1 MGDLLSKPS
10 ESNPSSAIATSAMS
24 SPDSPRTHQLK
35 SETEPVQQSKNA
47 KAEIPDPESSDPPA
61 DTNPEEIQSETEP
74 AQQSNN
80 PEPETPVPE
89 SSDPPA
95 GTNPEEIEDNAVEGN
110 GDGEGADEEEEG
122 EGECGFCLFMKG
134 GGCKDTFVEWEKCV
148 EEGEKN
154 GEDIVEKCF
163 QATAALR
170 KCMDAHSE
178 YYAPLLEAEKAA
190 QEEAEK
196 QLEEGKEEVSDGSEK
211 KEES

>member
-24 SPDSPRTHQLK
+24 SPDSSRAHQLK
-35 SETEPVQQSKNA
+35 SETEPTQQSK
-47 KAEIPDPESSDPPA
+47 KPEPETPLPDSSDPPA
-61 DTNPEEIQSETEP
+61 RKNPK
-74 AQQSNN
+74 
-80 PEPETPVPE
+80 
-89 SSDPPA
+89 
-95 GTNPEEIEDNAVEGN
+95 EIEENPVEGN
-110 GDGEGADEEEEG
+110 GDGAGEDQEEEG
-122 EGECGFCLFMKG
+122 EGEGGFCLFMKG

-148 EEGEKN
+148 EEGEKH

>member
-10 ESNPSSAIATSAMS
+10 PSNPSSDIATSAMS
-24 SPDSPRTHQLK
+24 SPNPPQNHQP
-35 SETEPVQQSKNA
+35 EAQAEPAQQPKNP
-47 KAEIPDPESSDPPA
+47 EPENPVPESSDRPA
-61 DTNPEEIQSETEP
+61 DTNPEEIQE
-74 AQQSNN
+74 N
-80 PEPETPVPE
+80 P
-89 SSDPPA
+89 
-95 GTNPEEIEDNAVEGN
+95 VEGT
-110 GDGEGADEEEEG
+110 GDGEGEEEED

-134 GGCKDTFVEWEKCV
+134 GGCKDTFVDWEKCV

-170 KCMDAHSE
+170 KCMDAHSD

-196 QLEEGKEEVSDGSEK
+196 QLEEGKEEVSDGPEK
-211 KEES
+211 KQES

>member
-1 MGDLLSKPS
+1 
-10 ESNPSSAIATSAMS
+10 MS
-24 SPDSPRTHQLK
+24 SPDSPQTHQPK
-35 SETEPVQQSKNA
+35 SETEPVQQSK
-47 KAEIPDPESSDPPA
+47 
-61 DTNPEEIQSETEP
+61 
-74 AQQSNN
+74 N

-95 GTNPEEIEDNAVEGN
+95 GTNPEEIEENPAEGN
-110 GDGEGADEEEEG
+110 GDGEGEEGKEEG

-148 EEGEKN
+148 DEGEKN
-154 GEDIVEKCF
+154 EDDIVEKCF
-163 QATAALR
+163 LATAALR

-178 YYAPLLEAEKAA
+178 YYAPLLKAEKTA

-196 QLEEGKEEVSDGSEK
+196 QLEEASDGSEK